1 MIDALLVTPYYDPNI
16 VGGAE
21 ISTQL
26 IAEGV
31 LGRCDVLTFGATDA
45 RRSLN
50 GVTVYEMAFPK
61 YANLWAQ
68 PLG

>member
-45 RRSLN
+45 RRSYRLRD
-50 GVTVYEMAFPK
+50 G
-61 YANLWAQ
+61 LS
-68 PLG
+68 